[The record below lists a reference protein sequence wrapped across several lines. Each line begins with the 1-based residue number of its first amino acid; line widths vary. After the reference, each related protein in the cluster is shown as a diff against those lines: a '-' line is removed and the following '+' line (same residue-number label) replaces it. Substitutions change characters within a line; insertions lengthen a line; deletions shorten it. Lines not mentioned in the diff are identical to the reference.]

1 MMGRGEGRGGREG
14 EGGHWRKEM
23 RSVEREDATPGGLKR
38 MMPCRNQLPPQAPE
52 ELAPLKAGRVCFLP
66 LLSQAPNA
74 RSSRSEKTGSSFS
87 TCHQICEGRPT
98 PLTH

>member
-52 ELAPLKAGRVCFLP
+52 ELAPLKAGRVRFLP
-66 LLSQAPNA
+66 LLSQVFKVGEDWLFFQHLP
-74 RSSRSEKTGSSFS
+74 
-87 TCHQICEGRPT
+87 PD
-98 PLTH
+98 L